1 MLTDPPFSNGIG
13 SPGVQGRAE
22 KTVRSLEEIQ
32 MIQPIILSGGSGA
45 RLWRLSREALPKQL
59 LPLLFA
65 QTMLHETALR
75 LIGFPA
81 IHPPL
86 VVCNQEHR
94 FLVDEQMR
102 NVGIN

>member
-1 MLTDPPFSNGIG
+1 MQR
-13 SPGVQGRAE
+13 V
-22 KTVRSLEEIQ
+22 
-32 MIQPIILSGGSGA
+32 ILSGESGA
-45 RLWRLSREALPKQL
+45 QLWPLSREALLKQRL
-59 LPLLFA
+59 LLFA

-81 IHPPL
+81 THLPL

-94 FLVDEQMR
+94 EQMR